1 MRIGQFSETFYP
13 IVDGVGRVV
22 YNYANTLG
30 AGGDECYVVTPQVD
44 TGYRGCWPFEMVDYA
59 ASPVIAA
66 PQYRSGIAVLDR
78 HYVERMDN
86 IKLDIAHAH
95 TPFFAGQ
102 EALRQCSKQ
111 NIPLIGTFHSKYYDD
126 FYKATH
132 AKLIANIGVKLV
144 VDFYDKC
151 DEVWAV
157 SESSAVVLRDY
168 GYTGNII
175 IMENGTEFRPVLEQD
190 KLAAAARFGI
200 DLKHPVF
207 LFVGQINWKKGIMRL
222 LEAASYLK
230 LQNERFS
237 LVLAGQGPDEEAIR
251 KKARELD
258 VEDRV
263 IFTGHIADTHMLD
276 GLYQCAT
283 LFTFPSLYDTFS
295 LVMREAAAMYTPSV
309 VTEGGAASEPIIHGE
324 NGLLCKD
331 DGTELGKLLLRYMHD
346 DEAVRR
352 MGVNAH
358 DSIPKPWQEVIAR
371 ARRRYQALSES
382 SGSEEMTAR
391 HAQIKEKLMEWSERL
406 AEYFNIKL

>member
-66 PQYRSGIAVLDR
+66 PQYRTGIAVLDR

-258 VEDRV
+258 VEDRL
-263 IFTGHIADTHMLD
+263 ILTGHIADTHTLD

-324 NGLLCKD
+324 NGLLCED
-331 DGTELGKLLLRYMHD
+331 TPESLAATLQRTLDEPDLARRLGECARKTIYL
-346 DEAVRR
+346 
-352 MGVNAH
+352 
-358 DSIPKPWQEVIAR
+358 PWPEVIDR
-371 ARRRYQALSES
+371 VLDRYEHLV
-382 SGSEEMTAR
+382 EEHRTASR
-391 HAQIKEKLMEWSERL
+391 VPLEAQ
-406 AEYFNIKL
+406 